1 MARVAALAA
10 DLTVATSRLFRVL
23 GDPTRLAI
31 VELLAE
37 RPHRVSELVKAT
49 GSPQSR
55 VSSHLACLRWCRIVE
70 GERHGRHVVYR
81 LRDERI
87 LDLARAGRELA
98 AEHRDHLATCR
109 RIGPDWV

>member
-1 MARVAALAA
+1 MPSAVAVAG

-37 RPHRVSELVKAT
+37 RPRTVSELVEAT

-70 GERHGRHVVYR
+70 DERHGRHVTYR
-81 LRDERI
+81 LRDDRI
-87 LDLARAGRELA
+87 LDLVRTGRDLA
-98 AEHRDHLATCR
+98 AEHCDHLATCR